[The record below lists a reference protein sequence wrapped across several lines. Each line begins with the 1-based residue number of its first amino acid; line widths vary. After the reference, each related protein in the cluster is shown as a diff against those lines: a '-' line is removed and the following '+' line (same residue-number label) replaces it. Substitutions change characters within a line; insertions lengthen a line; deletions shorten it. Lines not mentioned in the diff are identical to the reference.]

1 MDNKIYVSCYKS
13 HLGYIKIQCNMDFL
27 TGISI
32 EREEF
37 ETSDEPNDISQKAC
51 KQIKEYFE
59 GKRKKFDLKMY
70 FEGTEFQK
78 KVWNELCNI
87 PFGETISYKELA
99 IRIDNPKA
107 CRAVGGANNKNPIG
121 IVVPCHR
128 VIGSTGNL
136 VGYAGGIDLKKR
148 LLDFEKTIL

>member
-1 MDNKIYVSCYKS
+1 
-13 HLGYIKIQCNMDFL
+13 
-27 TGISI
+27 
-32 EREEF
+32 
-37 ETSDEPNDISQKAC
+37 
-51 KQIKEYFE
+51 
-59 GKRKKFDLKMY
+59 MY